1 MSSCSEAVGHTT
13 ADELLAGL
21 ARIVGADHVLTDAD
35 RRASYETDWTGRFS
49 GQARCVVRPAD
60 TAQVS
65 GVVAACAAAGACL
78 VPQGGNTGLVGAGVP
93 RAGEVVVSLGRLDR
107 LEPVDT
113 TAAQVTAGA
122 GVTLAALH
130 AHAEAAG
137 LAYGV
142 DFAARDSATVGGS
155 VATNAGGLHVV
166 RHGDTRAQVLGVEA
180 VLADGRVV
188 RRLGGLPKDSTG
200 YDLPGLLTGSEG
212 TLAVVTSAR
221 LRLRPLSRHRVVA
234 LLGVESTGE
243 ALDVLAAIRGL
254 PSLSAVEWFHD
265 DGLRLVR
272 QHSGLPAPLP
282 GDHPTYVLV
291 ECAGP
296 EPVTEALAAALDG
309 LAAVGDV
316 AVAEDR
322 RGRSALWA
330 YRERHTEAV
339 ADESAA
345 SNTGPPHKLDVAV
358 PLTALGNFEVAVRR
372 RCAEADARVILF
384 GHLAEGNLHVN
395 VLGGNDEL
403 DHALLLLVA
412 ECGGS
417 ISAEHGV
424 GIAKAAWLPLV
435 RDAADRAAMLAIKRA
450 LDPQG
455 LLNPGVLF
463 AG

>member
-1 MSSCSEAVGHTT
+1 V
-13 ADELLAGL
+13 ADSLLAEL
-21 ARIVGADHVLTDAD
+21 ARIVGADHVLTDAGS
-35 RRASYETDWTGRFS
+35 RASYETDWTGRFS

-60 TAQVS
+60 TTGVS
-65 GVVAACAAAGACL
+65 RVVAASAAAGACL
-78 VPQGGNTGLVGAGVP
+78 VPQGGNTGLVGASVP
-93 RAGEVVVSLGRLDR
+93 RAGEVVLSLTRLDG

-113 TAAQVTAGA
+113 AAAQVTAGA

-137 LAYGV
+137 LSYGV

-166 RHGDTRAQVLGVEA
+166 RYGDTRAQVLGVEA

-212 TLAVVTSAR
+212 TLAVVTRAR
-221 LRLRPLSRHRVVA
+221 LRLRPLPRHRVVA
-234 LLGVESTGE
+234 LLGVGSTHA
-243 ALDVLAAIRGL
+243 ALDVLAAVRGL

-272 QHSGLPAPLP
+272 QHNGLPAPLP
-282 GDHPTYVLV
+282 AEHPTYVLV
-291 ECAGP
+291 ECEGQ
-296 EPVTEALAAALDG
+296 EPVTETLAGALDG

-322 RGRSALWA
+322 RERAALWA

-339 ADESAA
+339 AAESAA
-345 SNTGPPHKLDVAV
+345 SGGGPLRKLDVAV
-358 PLTALGNFEVAVRR
+358 PLAALGDFEAAVRR
-372 RCAEADARVILF
+372 RCADAGAQVVLF
-384 GHLAEGNLHVN
+384 GHLAEGNVHVN
-395 VLGGNDEL
+395 VLGGNDDL
-403 DHALLLLVA
+403 DHALLLEVA
-412 ECGGS
+412 ERGGT

-424 GIAKAAWLPLV
+424 GVAKAAWLPLV
-435 RDAADRAAMLAIKRA
+435 RDATDRAAMLAIKRS
-450 LDPQG
+450 LDPRG